1 MIKIEDGKHPV
12 QPKGKVYCK
21 NCIWFNRSWCPPFV
35 EKCKHPNN
43 WIDTWLEKVRRPP
56 WEINKINNCKWFE
69 RSPYKPESK
78 PD

>member
-1 MIKIEDGKHPV
+1 MHIENKRSESL
-12 QPKGKVYCK
+12 PKRVYCE
-21 NCIWFNRSWCPPFV
+21 NCIWLRRQWLPPFT
-35 EKCKHPNN
+35 EKCVHSNN
-43 WIDTWLEKVRRPP
+43 WIDTWQKKIRGLP